1 MSAET
6 NKVRKTTKC
15 MRFFLARITFIYL
28 ALHHQRVSKFKY
40 CCKRMKK
47 NVPRA
52 KGSERTNC
60 HIGRRGRQTN
70 QFVKVASHLK
80 NSTHFIVLNNRVLRV
95 NLVSL
100 FALLH
105 CVQ

>member
-47 NVPRA
+47 NVPRE
-52 KGSERTNC
+52 KVQSEQIATSDAEED
-60 HIGRRGRQTN
+60 RQ
-70 QFVKVASHLK
+70 
-80 NSTHFIVLNNRVLRV
+80 I
-95 NLVSL
+95 NL
-100 FALLH
+100 
-105 CVQ
+105 